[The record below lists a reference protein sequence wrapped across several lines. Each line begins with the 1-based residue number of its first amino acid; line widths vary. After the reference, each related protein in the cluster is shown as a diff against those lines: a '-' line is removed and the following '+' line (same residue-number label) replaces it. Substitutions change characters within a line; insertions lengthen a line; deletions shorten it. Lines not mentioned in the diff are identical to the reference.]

1 MVLTKL
7 MVSLVFIVS
16 IASVIIAANLQSSF
30 ADSGVDTVRVG
41 SGPAGLAFNPSNNDI
56 YVANFNDDTVSVISG
71 TSVVGTIRVGGNPYE
86 FAFNPSNNYMYEAD
100 RGLGFDHAVSVI
112 SGTSLVDTIPV
123 YGGGGSGYI
132 DSIAFNPSNNDVYQA
147 EQTSSDTVSV
157 ISGTSVIGN
166 VTLANLGGID
176 ALAFYPSNNYMYV
189 GAFRYHTVSVIS
201 GTSEVGNVTAS
212 SDLFCCGSALAFNP
226 SNNYMYE
233 ARYVDGTVFVIS
245 GTTLVGNVTHAC
257 SFPVT
262 SNHGFYSPKTSSEL
276 VFNPSNN
283 YMYVLNPSSNT
294 VSVISGT
301 SLVGNVTVGSGPA
314 GLAFNP
320 SNNDI
325 YVANFAD
332 NTVSVIS
339 GTETTSTTIQQ
350 GSAFVQ
356 QPTTG
361 VNATITDSSAPDGTN
376 ISITSINYGTTQP
389 AGTAGLSIDQVGF
402 YDVKISGITD
412 GTALICISNPNIT
425 TQTNIMQYW
434 FNGIWNNANNPTVT
448 GNIICGGIPAN
459 ALTGTV
465 FVIGKPPDDTDSA
478 VLGSITAPVDPIQ
491 VNTQFTA
498 SAPFTYDTDDTNT
511 ASWNWGDGSTTT
523 GTVTESGGSGSVQNT
538 HTYTRPGVYTITLTV
553 NNSDGT
559 TATTQ
564 YNFVVAYD
572 PDGGFVTGSGWI
584 NSPQGAY
591 SMNPAL
597 TGKATFGFNSKY
609 QQGATVPTGNTE
621 FIFKVANLNFHST
634 SYDWL
639 VVSGAKAQYKGTGTI
654 NGAGSYHFILTT
666 IDGEINGGG
675 GIDKLRMKITDSN
688 GGLVYDNLLNA
699 PDSSDPSTVL
709 GGGDIII
716 HKS

>member
-1 MVLTKL
+1 
-7 MVSLVFIVS
+7 
-16 IASVIIAANLQSSF
+16 
-30 ADSGVDTVRVG
+30 
-41 SGPAGLAFNPSNNDI
+41 
-56 YVANFNDDTVSVISG
+56 
-71 TSVVGTIRVGGNPYE
+71 
-86 FAFNPSNNYMYEAD
+86 MYEAD

-176 ALAFYPSNNYMYV
+176 ALAFNPSNNYMYV

-201 GTSEVGNVTAS
+201 GTSEVGNVTAG

-226 SNNYMYE
+226 SNN
-233 ARYVDGTVFVIS
+233 D
-245 GTTLVGNVTHAC
+245 
-257 SFPVT
+257 
-262 SNHGFYSPKTSSEL
+262 
-276 VFNPSNN
+276 
-283 YMYVLNPSSNT
+283 MYVANFANNT

-301 SLVGNVTVGSGPA
+301 SVVGTIPVGSGPA

-425 TQTNIMQYW
+425 TQTNIMKYW

-478 VLGSITAPVDPIQ
+478 VLGSITASVDPIQ

-511 ASWNWGDGSTTT
+511 ASWN
-523 GTVTESGGSGSVQNT
+523 
-538 HTYTRPGVYTITLTV
+538 
-553 NNSDGT
+553 
-559 TATTQ
+559 
-564 YNFVVAYD
+564 
-572 PDGGFVTGSGWI
+572 
-584 NSPQGAY
+584 
-591 SMNPAL
+591 
-597 TGKATFGFNSKY
+597 
-609 QQGATVPTGNTE
+609 
-621 FIFKVANLNFHST
+621 
-634 SYDWL
+634 
-639 VVSGAKAQYKGTGTI
+639 
-654 NGAGSYHFILTT
+654 
-666 IDGEINGGG
+666 
-675 GIDKLRMKITDSN
+675 
-688 GGLVYDNLLNA
+688 
-699 PDSSDPSTVL
+699 
-709 GGGDIII
+709 
-716 HKS
+716 